1 MAVAVLA
8 LAGCKSSP
16 SAARLAP
23 ASVTKIA
30 TGPASAAPTAH
41 SGPASSAASHAQ
53 PGSTQPGTAQAAEA
67 SSPAAPAAAS
77 ASQSPQTMPAST
89 PATPVPAGL
98 QADGQLEVGCAVT
111 REDGE
116 SGPVV
121 GAELTLY
128 NPGSAPVYVSY
139 VGVKWNDGQVT
150 SNVPDGNSVA
160 PGQVVRLPLQL
171 TVSAIAATACLA
183 GWS

>member
-1 MAVAVLA
+1 VCVSYLAAASLWQVERFPAPGHGAEVLA
-8 LAGCKSSP
+8 T
-16 SAARLAP
+16 AR
-23 ASVTKIA
+23 SI
-30 TGPASAAPTAH
+30 
-41 SGPASSAASHAQ
+41 
-53 PGSTQPGTAQAAEA
+53 AAEA

-150 SNVPDGNSVA
+150 SNVPDGTSVA